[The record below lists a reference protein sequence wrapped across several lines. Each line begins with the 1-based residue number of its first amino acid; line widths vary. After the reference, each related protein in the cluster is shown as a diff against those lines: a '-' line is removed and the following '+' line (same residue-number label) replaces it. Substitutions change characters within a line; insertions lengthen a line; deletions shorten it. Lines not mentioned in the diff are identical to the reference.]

1 MREIVITGSV
11 AYDYLMRFPG
21 SFRESFLLD
30 KLDKISLSFLV
41 DDMARHW
48 GGAGANIAYNLA
60 LLGLRPRLL
69 ATAGRDFT
77 DYRSWLEEAG
87 VDTRPVAVIEHV
99 FTASFFANTDQ
110 ENNQIASFYSGAMA
124 FARDY
129 TLTSNV
135 EVQPDYVV
143 ISPNDPQA
151 MYQLVDECIT
161 RGIPYMYDPSQ
172 QILRLEPDML
182 RRGIEHCHTLAVNE
196 YEWNLLTRKTGLS
209 QEDVLG
215 RVKLLARTLGKD
227 GAELFADGQRYVIP
241 IFPTENVTDPTGV
254 GDAFRAG
261 LLAGLSH
268 GWPWEVIG
276 RVGSLC
282 SAYAIERIGTQSH
295 RFTPADFVARY
306 RTVWDDGGALNSL
319 L

>member
-306 RTVWDDGGALNSL
+306 RTVWDDGGVLSSL

>member
-151 MYQLVDECIT
+151 MYQLVDECIM

-282 SAYAIERIGTQSH
+282 SAYAIEHIGTQSH

>member
-1 MREIVITGSV
+1 
-11 AYDYLMRFPG
+11 
-21 SFRESFLLD
+21 
-30 KLDKISLSFLV
+30 
-41 DDMARHW
+41 
-48 GGAGANIAYNLA
+48 
-60 LLGLRPRLL
+60 
-69 ATAGRDFT
+69 
-77 DYRSWLEEAG
+77 
-87 VDTRPVAVIEHV
+87 
-99 FTASFFANTDQ
+99 
-110 ENNQIASFYSGAMA
+110 
-124 FARDY
+124 
-129 TLTSNV
+129 
-135 EVQPDYVV
+135 
-143 ISPNDPQA
+143 
-151 MYQLVDECIT
+151 
-161 RGIPYMYDPSQ
+161 MYDPSQ

-196 YEWNLLTRKTGLS
+196 YEWDLLTRKTGLS

-227 GAELFADGQRYVIP
+227 GAELFADGQRYAIP

-295 RFTPADFVARY
+295 RFTPVDFVARY